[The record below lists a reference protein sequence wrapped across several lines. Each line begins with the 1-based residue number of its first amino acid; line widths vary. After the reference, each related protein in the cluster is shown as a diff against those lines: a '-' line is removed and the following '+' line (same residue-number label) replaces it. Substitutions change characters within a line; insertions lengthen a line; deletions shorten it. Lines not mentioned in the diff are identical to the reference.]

1 MRYIYKVL
9 SLFLIA
15 LLAVP
20 VLAQDA
26 ETIAIGEEAEGS
38 LTASATEARYTF
50 EGERGQFVIIT
61 LVSEDFDAYLL
72 LLDEDGEEI
81 ARDDDSAGSLNSRIG
96 PLEIEANG
104 DYTIVASS
112 LGGSAAGDYTLSL
125 QTETL
130 DTIEYGQVLEEE
142 LTAAQLSKSY
152 VFRGNE
158 GDMINIR
165 MISDDFDSYL
175 ELYDQ
180 NDNSYSLITDDDS
193 AGNRNAN
200 IGPYTLP
207 ADGNYL
213 IIARSYSTNDEGEFT
228 LQFDLVDVV
237 ELEIGDSVEAELE
250 ADGMLYFS
258 FEGTAGT
265 EINIDV
271 DSGDEID
278 TTLVLRSPY
287 GYQLTSDDD
296 SGGRLDPAISGYLL
310 GEDGTFTILVS
321 PFSSADSGELTVTLS
336 ENELKSVDD
345 ESQTLRFSEKQ
356 QRDSV
361 TFDAEAGEKVRL
373 TFVVEG
379 DATISPTITL
389 NQGSQSL
396 GYFNFSNVAE
406 ASFVTVIPNDG
417 PVIVTTEDYS
427 YTTVQVTVSLER
439 IESEE

>member
-9 SLFLIA
+9 SLLLIV
-15 LLAVP
+15 LLTVP
-20 VLAQDA
+20 VMAQDA
-26 ETIAIGEEAEGS
+26 ETIEIGEELEGS
-38 LTASATEARYTF
+38 LTGSAPAASYTF
-50 EGERGQFVIIT
+50 AGESGQFIIIT
-61 LVSEDFDAYLL
+61 LVSSDFDAYLR

-81 ARDDDSAGSLNSRIG
+81 ATDDDSAGSLNSRIG

-112 LGGSAAGDYTLSL
+112 LGGTASGDYTLSL
-125 QTETL
+125 QTETM
-130 DTIEYGQVLEEE
+130 DTIEYGQVIEDE
-142 LTAAQLSKSY
+142 LTTSGLSKTY
-152 VFRGNE
+152 LFRGNE

-180 NDNSYSLITDDDS
+180 NDTSFSLITDDDS

-207 ADGNYL
+207 ADGTYL
-213 IIARSYSTNDEGEFT
+213 ITARSYSTNAEGEFT

-237 ELEIGDSVEAELE
+237 ALEIGDSVEAELE
-250 ADGMLYFS
+250 EDGMLYFS
-258 FEGTAGT
+258 FEGTVGT
-265 EINIDV
+265 EISIDV

-296 SGGRLDPAISGYLL
+296 SGGRLDPAITGYLL
-310 GEDGTFTILVS
+310 SEDGVYTILVS
-321 PFSSADSGELTVTLS
+321 PFSSVDSGELTITLS
-336 ENELKSVDD
+336 QNELKSVDD

-361 TFDAEAGEKVRL
+361 TFEAEAGEKVRL

-379 DATISPTITL
+379 GDTTSPSITL
-389 NQGSQSL
+389 NQGSESL
-396 GYFNFSNVAE
+396 GYFSFSNVAE

-417 PVIVTTEDYS
+417 PVIVTTEDYG
-427 YTTVQVTVSLER
+427 YNTIQVTVSLER
-439 IESEE
+439 VESEE